1 MQITNAIYPLFLI
14 LCDIFFPAH
23 KLWQK
28 TELNAIDHFC
38 LFDDKLDV
46 SSLGLLLALFPTP

>member
-1 MQITNAIYPLFLI
+1 MQITNAIYQLFLI

-28 TELNAIDHFC
+28 TELNAVDHFC

-46 SSLGLLLALFPTP
+46 SSFGPLLELFPTP